1 MGTPGYM
8 GMCVCVWFV
17 GVIIV
22 VLCSVAPE
30 VIDGHR
36 YTFAPDWWGLG
47 CLIYE
52 MICGRVRGGG
62 GGGGGEGV
70 E

>member
-1 MGTPGYM
+1 M
-8 GMCVCVWFV
+8 FF
-17 GVIIV
+17 
-22 VLCSVAPE
+22 LVAPE

-52 MICGRVRGGG
+52 MIEGQVRIRKGK
-62 GGGGGEGV
+62 V
-70 E
+70 INW